1 MPVFNLTDQSMKYE
15 PSVASAR
22 QMETGRLD
30 TTWSGG
36 VGSQDYGRFLEDKP
50 LRGGS
55 CFSLPSLFKKRRST
69 KRKVRKAQKSRK
81 SRKAS
86 KRQQKRR

>member
-1 MPVFNLTDQSMKYE
+1 MPVFNLTEQSMDYE

-36 VGSQDYGRFLEDKP
+36 IGSQDY
-50 LRGGS
+50 
-55 CFSLPSLFKKRRST
+55 
-69 KRKVRKAQKSRK
+69 
-81 SRKAS
+81 
-86 KRQQKRR
+86 

>member
-36 VGSQDYGRFLEDKP
+36 VGSQDYGRFLADKP
-50 LRGGS
+50 LQGGS

-69 KRKVRKAQKSRK
+69 KRKVRKARK
-81 SRKAS
+81 VRKT
-86 KRQQKRR
+86 RQQKRR